1 MLLAGKQLAIW
12 SFGTAFTLKPGEN
25 CMTAAQV
32 HVDEKTIAAYIVT
45 ARRMANT
52 PRTHCRGDATGTIE
66 WRSGSGTER
75 HDAGF
80 APCVE
85 WTRRIA

>member
-1 MLLAGKQLAIW
+1 MLSACKQLAIR
-12 SFGTAFTLKPGEN
+12 SFSASFTLRPGEN

-32 HVDEKTIAAYIVT
+32 RADEQTIAAYIVT
-45 ARRMANT
+45 ARRMANA

-66 WRSGSGTER
+66 WRSGNGTER

-85 WTRRIA
+85 WKRRIT